1 MGGSEP
7 EGLLILWTSADREVA
22 LNMVLMYGLNSRLH
36 DWWPEVT
43 LLIWG
48 PSQTLTVDD
57 EEVRARV
64 VEMREAGVRLAA
76 CRACA
81 ENLGMV
87 DRLKDLGVEVFYA
100 GQFLADWLHSG
111 RPLLAL

>member
-22 LNMVLMYGLNSRLH
+22 LNMALMYGLNSRLK

-48 PSQTLTVDD
+48 PSQKLVLAD

-64 VEMREAGVRLAA
+64 AEMSSAGVRLLA

-81 ENLGMV
+81 ENLGVV
-87 DRLKDLGVEVFYA
+87 DRLKELGVKVFYA
-100 GQFLADWLHSG
+100 GQFLTDWIKSG
-111 RPLLAL
+111 RPVLAL